1 MTDTF
6 DVIQSRLITE
16 KGSVLTQHNKVL
28 FSVRSDANKI
38 QIKHAIESIYKV
50 KVLSVNTEIMNGK
63 LKRVR
68 FKQGRTPDWKKA
80 IVTLRE
86 GQKID

>member
-1 MTDTF
+1 MSENF
-6 DVIQSRLITE
+6 SVLKARLITE
-16 KGSVLTQHNKVL
+16 KGTALASLNKVL
-28 FSVRSDANKI
+28 FSVSRDANKV
-38 QIKHAIESIYKV
+38 QIKQAVEAIYKV

-80 IVTLRE
+80 VVTLKE

>member
-1 MTDTF
+1 MSDTF
-6 DVIQSRLITE
+6 DVIKSRLITE
-16 KGSVLTQHNKVL
+16 KGSVLVRQNKVL

-38 QIKHAIESIYKV
+38 QIKQAIESIYKV
-50 KVLSVNTEIMNGK
+50 KVLSVNTEIVNGK

>member
-1 MTDTF
+1 MSDTF
-6 DVIQSRLITE
+6 DVIKSRLITE
-16 KGSVLTQHNKVL
+16 KGSVLVRQNKVL

-38 QIKHAIESIYKV
+38 QIKQAIESIYKV

>member
-1 MTDTF
+1 MNENF
-6 DVIQSRLITE
+6 NVLKARLITE
-16 KGSVLTQHNKVL
+16 KGTAIAPLNKVL
-28 FSVRSDANKI
+28 FSVSRDANKV
-38 QIKHAIESIYKV
+38 QIKQAVEAIYKV
-50 KVLSVNTEIMNGK
+50 KVSSVNTEIMNGK

-80 IVTLRE
+80 IVTLKE